1 MPTLKKTTEMS
12 SNIGIIIAR
21 EFNERVGKKSFVI
34 TTLLMPVLMLLLMA
48 APAAIMML
56 STPDDTEI
64 AVVDKSGIMMPELAA
79 RAADLDFVTLTATD
93 QPLDSVIADDRYDAV
108 IFIGQDIV
116 DNPSNAALYNRDAG
130 SMEVEMLASNAIKKV
145 VEDERLKAYSI
156 ENLSKILDE
165 VNVDVHLST
174 LRIDE
179 SGNQESFSSGVSYG
193 MGMVMTFVLY
203 MFLLL
208 YGQMVMTSII
218 EEKNNRV
225 LELVV
230 SSVKPMQLMMGKI
243 IGVGLVAVVQVVIW
257 GVLLCLMS
265 AFLLPAILPADLSA
279 QVAMASAGDM
289 DLSSSFDPDMIN
301 ALATFT
307 SVGYIAT
314 MMGYMLMFLVGGFLF
329 YASIFAA
336 IGSAVDNIQ
345 DASQLQ
351 TFAVLPI
358 ILALV
363 FSLAVVSDPN
373 GTMSVW
379 MSMIPFT
386 SPMVMLARIPFGIPA
401 WQIWVSAA
409 ILFASFVAMAWIA
422 GKIYR
427 IGIFMYGKKPSIA
440 DLVRWARY
448 K

>member
-1 MPTLKKTTEMS
+1 MS

-64 AVVDKSGIMMPELAA
+64 AVVDQSGIMMPELAA

-116 DNPSNAALYNRDAG
+116 ENPSNAALYNRDAG

-289 DLSSSFDPDMIN
+289 DLSSNFDPDMIN

-363 FSLAVVSDPN
+363 FSLAVVNDPN

>member
-1 MPTLKKTTEMS
+1 MS

-64 AVVDKSGIMMPELAA
+64 AVVDQSGIMMPELAA

-116 DNPSNAALYNRDAG
+116 ENPSNAALYNRDAG

-363 FSLAVVSDPN
+363 FSLAVVNDPN

-401 WQIWVSAA
+401 WQIWVSAV

>member
-64 AVVDKSGIMMPELAA
+64 AVVDQSGIMMPELAA

-363 FSLAVVSDPN
+363 FSLAVVNDPN